1 MREYVLK
8 CKVEEVEKVMS
19 DFINSIRCLM
29 FEDKGFAT
37 FEIAKMDG
45 FCAVISSMY
54 LMEDT
59 CKIGYN
65 LSELTDSGMKL
76 FRRNLEERFPSA
88 RGFANITWALLH
100 EMGHF
105 CTDIFVEENFDER
118 EKMKEEVRQIAD
130 YVERQNAYFDL
141 PTERLA
147 TNWAI
152 RWMLTGNNSRKAKE
166 FEKKFFA
173 CFE

>member
-19 DFINSIRCLM
+19 DFINSIRCLT
-29 FEDKGFAT
+29 FEDEDFAN
-37 FEIAKMDG
+37 FEVVKMDG
-45 FCAVISSMY
+45 FCAIISSMY

-65 LSELTDSGMKL
+65 FSDLTNSAMKL
-76 FRRNLEERFPSA
+76 FRRNIEERFPSA

-105 CTDIFVEENFDER
+105 CTDMLIKENFDER
-118 EKMKEEVRQIAD
+118 DKMKEEVRQIVD
-130 YVERQNAYFDL
+130 YVERQNAYFYL
-141 PTERLA
+141 PTEKLA

-152 RWMLTGNNSRKAKE
+152 RWILTEDNSRKAKE

-173 CFE
+173 CFK